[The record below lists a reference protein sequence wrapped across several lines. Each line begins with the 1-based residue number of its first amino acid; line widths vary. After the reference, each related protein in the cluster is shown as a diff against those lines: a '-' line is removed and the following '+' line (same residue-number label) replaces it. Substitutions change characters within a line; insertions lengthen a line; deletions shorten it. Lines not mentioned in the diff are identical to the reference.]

1 MEQNESTLFKLE
13 VEGDSTRFLAETAR
27 WGKFLSIIG
36 FIMCGL
42 LVILALFM
50 GTLMGTAFSQIEG
63 AGLLGGGMSIL
74 VTIMYLIFAVLYFFP
89 CLYLFRFSDKMKRA
103 LVESNQVEM
112 TSAFE
117 NLKSCFKFMGIMT
130 IILLS
135 FYALALI
142 FGILGAAFS

>member
-1 MEQNESTLFKLE
+1 ME
-13 VEGDSTRFLAETAR
+13 GASTRFLAETAR
-27 WGKFLSIIG
+27 WGKFLSIVG
-36 FIMCGL
+36 FVLCGL

-74 VTIMYLIFAVLYFFP
+74 VTVIYLILAVLYFFP

-130 IILLS
+130 IVLLS
-135 FYALALI
+135 FYALAFI
-142 FGILGAAFS
+142 FGILGSAFS